1 MADEQISP
9 IERLRAEL
17 PSLMTVREYMQAKN
31 CCEATAYN
39 DLKRVPGLGVKLCGP
54 AGPTRIVRDVWLDH
68 LANSPWV
75 PEKDRER
82 GEVRKPDIGARPHR
96 RPRKQPELATAAE
109 APAGA

>member
-39 DLKRVPGLGVKLCGP
+39 DLKRVPGLGVKLYGP
-54 AGPTRIVRDVWLDH
+54 TGPTRIVRDVWLDH
-68 LANSPWV
+68 LARSPWI
-75 PEKDRER
+75 PEKDRPKATASPRPR
-82 GEVRKPDIGARPHR
+82 G
-96 RPRKQPELATAAE
+96 RPRKSDQPAE
-109 APAGA
+109 TGA